1 MASHA
6 SPKNV
11 PSPAIRRE
19 SDSMGSVEVPADRYW
34 GAQTQRSIQYFCI
47 GDNPMPAEVVVALGY
62 VKKAAALVNASLG
75 KLPREKA
82 ELISAAADRVISGE
96 LADHFP
102 LSVWQTGSGTQSNM
116 NANEVIANV
125 AIEATGGILGS
136 KAPIH
141 PNDDVNMSQSSN
153 DVFPT
158 AMHIAAVVAMSDEL
172 LPALK
177 ELRDTLFTKQ
187 QQFAR
192 ITKIGRT
199 HLMDA
204 VPLKLGDEFS
214 GYVSQIEQGIERVQS
229 ALPHLYE
236 LALGG
241 TAVGS
246 GLNAPT
252 GFAERTAGEIARL
265 TGKPFVSA
273 PNKFAALAAHDA
285 VVAASGA
292 LKSVAM
298 ALVKIANDVRWLA
311 SGPRCGFAEIS
322 IPANEPGSSIMPGK
336 VNPTQCEALTMV
348 CAQVF
353 GNDAAVAFAG
363 SQGNFELNVYKP
375 VMIFNLLSSTRLLAD
390 ASRSFARNLVAG
402 IEPNLPRI
410 RHYLENSLMLVTA
423 LNPIIGYD
431 KAAQVAKKAQSDNS
445 SLREACMALGFM
457 KGEEFDAVIA
467 TLL

>member
-1 MASHA
+1 
-6 SPKNV
+6 
-11 PSPAIRRE
+11 
-19 SDSMGSVEVPADRYW
+19 MGSVEVPANRYW

-47 GDNPMPAEVVVALGY
+47 GDNPMPAEVVSALGT
-62 VKKAAALVNASLG
+62 VKKAAARVNASLG

-82 ELISAAADRVISGE
+82 DLISAAADRVISGE
-96 LADHFP
+96 LAAHFP

-125 AIEATGGILGS
+125 AIEAAGGVPGS
-136 KAPIH
+136 KTPIH

-158 AMHIAAVVAMSDEL
+158 AMHIAAVTAIHNQL

-177 ELRDTLFTKQ
+177 ELRDTLFAKQ

-214 GYVSQIEQGIERVQS
+214 GYVNQIEQGIERVEG

-252 GFAERTAGEIARL
+252 GFGERAAAEIARL

-285 VVAASGA
+285 IVAASGA

-311 SGPRCGFAEIS
+311 SGPRCGFAEIT

-336 VNPTQCEALTMV
+336 INPTQCEALTMV

-353 GNDAAVAFAG
+353 GNDATIAFAG

-375 VMIFNLLSSTRLLAD
+375 VMIFNLLGSTRLLAD
-390 ASRSFARNLVAG
+390 ASLSFARNLVVG

-431 KAAQVAKKAQSDNS
+431 KAAQVAKKAETDNS
-445 SLREACMALGFM
+445 TLREACLALGFM
-457 KGEEFDAVIA
+457 EGEEFDAVIT
-467 TLL
+467 TLLESYSQTKPAQGADA

>member
-1 MASHA
+1 
-6 SPKNV
+6 
-11 PSPAIRRE
+11 
-19 SDSMGSVEVPADRYW
+19 
-34 GAQTQRSIQYFCI
+34 
-47 GDNPMPAEVVVALGY
+47 
-62 VKKAAALVNASLG
+62 
-75 KLPREKA
+75 
-82 ELISAAADRVISGE
+82 
-96 LADHFP
+96 
-102 LSVWQTGSGTQSNM
+102 
-116 NANEVIANV
+116 
-125 AIEATGGILGS
+125 
-136 KAPIH
+136 
-141 PNDDVNMSQSSN
+141 
-153 DVFPT
+153 
-158 AMHIAAVVAMSDEL
+158 MHIAAVTAIHNQL

-177 ELRDTLFTKQ
+177 ELRDTLFAKQ

-214 GYVSQIEQGIERVQS
+214 GYVNQIEQGIERVEG

-252 GFAERTAGEIARL
+252 GFGERAAAEIARL

-285 VVAASGA
+285 IVAASGA

-311 SGPRCGFAEIS
+311 SGPRCGFAEIT

-336 VNPTQCEALTMV
+336 INPTQCEALTMV

-353 GNDAAVAFAG
+353 GNDATIAFAG

-375 VMIFNLLSSTRLLAD
+375 VMIFNLLGSTRLLAD
-390 ASRSFARNLVAG
+390 ASLSFARNLVVG

-431 KAAQVAKKAQSDNS
+431 KAAQVAKKAETDNS
-445 SLREACMALGFM
+445 TLREACLALGFM
-457 KGEEFDAVIA
+457 EGEEFDAVIT
-467 TLL
+467 TLLESYSQTKPAQGADA